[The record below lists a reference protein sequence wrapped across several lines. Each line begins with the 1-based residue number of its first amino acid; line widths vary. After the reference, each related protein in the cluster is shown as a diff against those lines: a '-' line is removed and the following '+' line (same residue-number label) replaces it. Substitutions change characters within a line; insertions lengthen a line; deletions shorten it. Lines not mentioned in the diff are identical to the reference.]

1 MSSSSA
7 STSGAS
13 SVATS
18 ILERIFAAKRAE
30 LEAERAA
37 VPLEAMREAAR
48 RAPAPRDFLTALRTR
63 RPAIIAEIKRASPS
77 KGDIMP
83 GLDPAAVARD
93 YASSGAAAISVLTDR
108 HFKGSLEDLRT
119 VRAAVDLPLLRKDFI
134 FDPYQIH
141 QARAA
146 GADCILL
153 IAAMLSE
160 PDLAA
165 LYAAARELDLQALV
179 EVHNEE
185 ELRVAE
191 RAGAEIVGINNRDL
205 HTFVTDIAVTER
217 LLKGYRGTALVVS
230 ESGIDTPEDIRRLDR
245 AGARAFLIGE
255 SLLRDGDP
263 RRKLEALS
271 AALMDSGPTICDPG
285 KPPTRAGQ

>member
-1 MSSSSA
+1 MNSSSA

-13 SVATS
+13 SAATS
-18 ILERIFAAKRAE
+18 ILERIFTAKRAE

-37 VPLEAMREAAR
+37 LPLEAMRQAAR
-48 RAPAPRDFLTALRTR
+48 CAPAPRDFLAALRAR

-77 KGDIMP
+77 KGDILP
-83 GLDPAAVARD
+83 GLDPAVVARE
-93 YASSGAAAISVLTDR
+93 YATSGAVAISVLTDR

-153 IAAMLSE
+153 IAAMLNE
-160 PDLAA
+160 ADLTA
-165 LYAAARELDLQALV
+165 LYAAARELGLQVLV
-179 EVHNEE
+179 EVHNEA

-217 LLKGYRGTALVVS
+217 LLEGYHVRALVVS
-230 ESGIDTPEDIRRLDR
+230 ESGIATADDIRRLDR

-263 RRKLEALS
+263 RRKLEALCGS
-271 AALMDSGPTICDPG
+271 VEAE
-285 KPPTRAGQ
+285 RR

>member
-7 STSGAS
+7 STSVAS
-13 SVATS
+13 S
-18 ILERIFAAKRAE
+18 ILERIFSAKRAE

-37 VPLEAMREAAR
+37 TPFDAIREAAR
-48 RAPAPRDFLTALRTR
+48 RAPAPRSFLAALNAR

-77 KGDIMP
+77 KGDILP

-93 YASSGAAAISVLTDR
+93 YAISGATAISVLTDA
-108 HFKGSLEDLRT
+108 HFKGSLEDLRN
-119 VRAAVDLPLLRKDFI
+119 VRVAVDLPLLRKDFI
-134 FDPYQIH
+134 FDPYQLH

-153 IAAMLSE
+153 IAAMLKE
-160 PDLAA
+160 AELRA
-165 LYAAARELDLQALV
+165 LYAAARELGLQALV
-179 EVHNEE
+179 EVHNED
-185 ELRVAE
+185 ELLAAG

-217 LLKGYRGTALVVS
+217 LLKSYRGAALVVS

-255 SLLRDGDP
+255 TLLRVGHP
-263 RRKLEALS
+263 RQKIEALCS
-271 AALMDSGPTICDPG
+271 ALTDSGPTICNPG
-285 KPPTRAGQ
+285 RREG

>member
-13 SVATS
+13 SAATS

-37 VPLEAMREAAR
+37 LPLEAMRQAALC
-48 RAPAPRDFLTALRTR
+48 APAPRDFLAALRAR
-63 RPAIIAEIKRASPS
+63 RPAIIAEIKGASPS
-77 KGDIMP
+77 KGDILP
-83 GLDPAAVARD
+83 GLVPAVVARE
-93 YASSGAAAISVLTDR
+93 YATSGAAAISVLTDR

-119 VRAAVDLPLLRKDFI
+119 VRAAVDLPLLRKDFM
-134 FDPYQIH
+134 FDLYQIH

-153 IAAMLSE
+153 IAAMLNE
-160 PDLAA
+160 ADLTA
-165 LYAAARELDLQALV
+165 LYAAARELGLQVLV
-179 EVHNEE
+179 EVHNEA
-185 ELRVAE
+185 ELRVAQ

-217 LLKGYRGTALVVS
+217 LLEGYHGTALVVS
-230 ESGIDTPEDIRRLDR
+230 ESGIDTADDIRRLDR

-263 RRKLEALS
+263 RRKLKALCGSVEAE
-271 AALMDSGPTICDPG
+271 
-285 KPPTRAGQ
+285 RR

>member
-13 SVATS
+13 SAAAS

-37 VPLEAMREAAR
+37 LPLEAMREAAR
-48 RAPAPRDFLTALRTR
+48 RAPAPRDFLAALRAR

-77 KGDIMP
+77 KGDILP
-83 GLDPAAVARD
+83 GLVPAVVARE
-93 YASSGAAAISVLTDR
+93 YATSGAAAISVLTDR

-153 IAAMLSE
+153 IAAMLNE
-160 PDLAA
+160 ADLTA
-165 LYAAARELDLQALV
+165 LYAAARELGLQVLV
-179 EVHNEE
+179 EVHNEA

-217 LLKGYRGTALVVS
+217 LLEGYHVRALVVS
-230 ESGIDTPEDIRRLDR
+230 ESGIATADDIRRLDR

-263 RRKLEALS
+263 RRKLEALCGS
-271 AALMDSGPTICDPG
+271 VEAE
-285 KPPTRAGQ
+285 RR

>member
-1 MSSSSA
+1 MSSNSALTSS
-7 STSGAS
+7 AS

-37 VPLEAMREAAR
+37 VPLEAIREAAR
-48 RAPAPRDFLTALRTR
+48 CTPAPRDFLAVLRVR

-77 KGDIMP
+77 KGDILP

-93 YASSGAAAISVLTDR
+93 YAASGATAISVLTDR
-108 HFKGSLEDLRT
+108 HFKGSLEDLRA
-119 VRAAVDLPLLRKDFI
+119 VRAAIDLPLLRKDFI
-134 FDPYQIH
+134 FDPYQLH

-153 IAAMLSE
+153 IAAMLKE
-160 PDLAA
+160 ADLCA
-165 LYAAARELDLQALV
+165 LYAAARELGLQALV
-179 EVHNEE
+179 EVHNED
-185 ELRVAE
+185 ELHAAG

-205 HTFVTDIAVTER
+205 HTFATDIAVTER

-230 ESGIDTPEDIRRLDR
+230 ESGIDTPEDIRRLSR

-255 SLLRDGDP
+255 SLLRGGDP
-263 RRKLEALS
+263 RHKLDALC
-271 AALMDSGPTICDPG
+271 AALRRSEGG
-285 KPPTRAGQ
+285 

>member
-7 STSGAS
+7 STSAAS
-13 SVATS
+13 S

-30 LEAERAA
+30 LEVERAA
-37 VPLEAMREAAR
+37 VPLEAIREAAR
-48 RAPAPRDFLTALRTR
+48 RAPAPRDLLAALRAH

-77 KGDIMP
+77 RGDILP
-83 GLDPAAVARD
+83 GLDPAAVARE
-93 YASSGAAAISVLTDR
+93 YAASGAAAISVLTDR

-119 VRAAVDLPLLRKDFI
+119 VRAAVNLPLLRKDFI
-134 FDPYQIH
+134 FDPYQLH

-146 GADCILL
+146 GADGILL
-153 IAAMLSE
+153 IAAMLNE
-160 PDLAA
+160 ADLRA
-165 LYAAARELDLQALV
+165 LYAAAREIGLQALV
-179 EVHNEE
+179 EVHNED
-185 ELRVAE
+185 ELRAAG

-217 LLKGYRGTALVVS
+217 LLKDYRGAALVVS

-255 SLLRDGDP
+255 SLLRGGVP
-263 RRKLEALS
+263 RLRLETLCSALVRS
-271 AALMDSGPTICDPG
+271 EG
-285 KPPTRAGQ
+285 

>member
-13 SVATS
+13 SAATS

-37 VPLEAMREAAR
+37 LPLEAMREAAR
-48 RAPAPRDFLTALRTR
+48 HAPAPRDFLAALRAR

-77 KGDIMP
+77 KGDIRP
-83 GLDPAAVARD
+83 GLDPAAVARE
-93 YASSGAAAISVLTDR
+93 YATSGAAAISVLTDR

-119 VRAAVDLPLLRKDFI
+119 VRAAVDLPLLRKDFM
-134 FDPYQIH
+134 FDLYQIH
-141 QARAA
+141 QARTA

-153 IAAMLSE
+153 IAAMLNE
-160 PDLAA
+160 ADLTT
-165 LYAAARELDLQALV
+165 LYAAARELGLQVLV
-179 EVHNEE
+179 EVHNEA

-217 LLKGYRGTALVVS
+217 LLEGYHGTALVVS
-230 ESGIDTPEDIRRLDR
+230 ESGIDTADDICRLDR

-263 RRKLEALS
+263 RRKLEALCGS
-271 AALMDSGPTICDPG
+271 VEAE
-285 KPPTRAGQ
+285 RR

>member
-7 STSGAS
+7 STSA
-13 SVATS
+13 ATS

-37 VPLEAMREAAR
+37 TPLEAIREAAR
-48 RAPAPRDFLTALRTR
+48 RAPAPRDFLAALHAR

-77 KGDIMP
+77 KGDILP
-83 GLDPAAVARD
+83 GLDPAAVARE
-93 YASSGAAAISVLTDR
+93 YALSGAAAISVLTDQ

-134 FDPYQIH
+134 FDPYQLH

-153 IAAMLSE
+153 IAAMLQE
-160 PDLAA
+160 AGLCA
-165 LYAAARELDLQALV
+165 LYAAAREIGLQALV
-179 EVHNEE
+179 EVHNED
-185 ELRVAE
+185 ELRAAE
-191 RAGAEIVGINNRDL
+191 RAGTEIVGINNRDL

-217 LLKGYRGTALVVS
+217 LLAGYCGAALVVS

-245 AGARAFLIGE
+245 VGARAFLVGE
-255 SLLRDGDP
+255 SLLRGGHP
-263 RRKLEALS
+263 RQNLEALRS
-271 AALMDSGPTICDPG
+271 ALTGSEG
-285 KPPTRAGQ
+285 